1 MSRSAPEIELATAQ
15 PLFEV
20 QSKEQSNEPWFRSIL
35 GLFLMLMAQVL
46 NSLSLAE
53 AKYLYRSNSSLTAFE
68 VLAFSGAVR
77 VVLN

>member
-53 AKYLYRSNSSLTAFE
+53 AKYLYR
-68 VLAFSGAVR
+68 
-77 VVLN
+77 